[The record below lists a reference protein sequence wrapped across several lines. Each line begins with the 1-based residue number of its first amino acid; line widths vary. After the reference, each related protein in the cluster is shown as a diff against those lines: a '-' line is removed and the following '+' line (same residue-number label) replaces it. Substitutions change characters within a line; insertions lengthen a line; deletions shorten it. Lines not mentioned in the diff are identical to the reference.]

1 MINPFIQKYFTEKKI
16 NTNNFYFIHTYKNMG
31 TTILKQL
38 PTSYTRRF
46 YGVRKIQNNLVS
58 IDHLPIDRLFDLKI
72 LNEDDI
78 LKRKFIGL
86 VRSPIERFISMCNFE
101 GKTTKEMIYLSRQSP
116 KLKLQFFSFETTHK
130 IDLTLILMDR
140 KDLICDWF
148 SKHGINLNL
157 DIIENKSFGSTDI
170 EDNDIEEI
178 KNIFEKDFTLYEKVK
193 SNGGILRNYVNII

>member
-1 MINPFIQKYFTEKKI
+1 MINPFVQKYFNDRKI
-16 NTNNFYFIHTYKNMG
+16 DVSDFYFIHTYKNMG

-38 PTSYTRRF
+38 PVSYCKKF
-46 YGVRKIQNNLVS
+46 YGKRKVQGELVS
-58 IDHLPIDRLFDLKI
+58 IDHLPTDRLFDLKI
-72 LNEDDI
+72 LDDDDI

-86 VRSPIERFISMCNFE
+86 IRSPVERFISMCNFE
-101 GKTTKEMIYLSRQSP
+101 GKTDKEMIYLSRQNP
-116 KLKLQFFSFETTHK
+116 KSKLQFFSFETTHK

-157 DIIENKSFGSTDI
+157 DIIENKSFGSTEI

-193 SNGGILRNYVNII
+193 SNGGIIRNYVNIT